1 MCSAAF
7 GVANCI
13 LCRWRSRE
21 ISCGSSL
28 KGLKM
33 IWRLGRLVFSQW
45 GNVHAAF
52 GDGRLGATGRA
63 LVPVDD
69 GVGQV
74 LDDDD
79 QGDSGAQSSF
89 SHG

>member
-7 GVANCI
+7 SVANCI

-33 IWRLGRLVFSQW
+33 TWRLGRLFFSQW
-45 GNVHAAF
+45 GKGHAAF
-52 GDGRLGATGRA
+52 GDGRLGAIAGA

-74 LDDDD
+74 
-79 QGDSGAQSSF
+79 SA
-89 SHG
+89 